1 MAISYIKKERTVM
14 FAVFAFIVSI
24 VSISCNSKTEQQTEV
39 RTVEA
44 PVAEAPV
51 VYPKDSFETGK
62 VIPSVSLA
70 GYPAESFALYLP
82 KGYTDTV
89 RYPAMIFLD
98 IYGQG
103 SLPVDMYKS
112 LADKHGYILVGANN
126 FSKKFSTP
134 EATAVANRLVK
145 EVSERF
151 KIDEKR
157 LTLCGYGNGA
167 KGAIETAYNNSK
179 VTQVVYIGAVAD
191 IQNANH
197 PLDMLGFA
205 GTKDLNYANVLLFAA
220 QAMPSNLHNYL
231 VEWPGRQEWVD
242 AKTFETAFT
251 YPYNSIAKN
260 KLVVVDEAK
269 EGMLKKESAMR
280 AELKECMKTR
290 DLAWWKNQIAD
301 MNAKR
306 KSDPMM
312 DRLLGYISLGCYSLS
327 NTGIQQRNIPMLDK
341 IIPLYEMVEPGNE
354 DLKKFKEEYQ
364 KLKGK

>member
-1 MAISYIKKERTVM
+1 MAISYIKQQRKVM
-14 FAVFAFIVSI
+14 FTVFAFIVSI
-24 VSISCNSKTEQQTEV
+24 LSISCNSKSEKQSEV
-39 RTVEA
+39 SPAEVPA
-44 PVAEAPV
+44 AEAPV

-70 GYPAESFALYLP
+70 VDPAESFALYLP
-82 KGYTDTV
+82 KGYTDTAT
-89 RYPAMIFLD
+89 YPAMVFLD

-112 LADKHGYILVGANN
+112 LADKYNYILIGSNN

-151 KIDEKR
+151 NVDGKR

-191 IQNANH
+191 VQNANH

-251 YPYNSIAKN
+251 YPYSSIAKN
-260 KLVVVDEAK
+260 KLVVVDDAK

-280 AELKECMKTR
+280 AELKESMKTR

-306 KSDPMM
+306 KTDPMM
-312 DRLLGYISLGCYSLS
+312 DRLLGYVSLGCYSLS
-327 NTGIQQRNIPMLDK
+327 NAGLQQRNIAMLDK

-354 DLKKFKEEYQ
+354 DLKKFKEEYK

>member
-1 MAISYIKKERTVM
+1 MAIVYINKQRSIM
-14 FAVFAFIVSI
+14 FALFAFLVAIAF
-24 VSISCNSKTEQQTEV
+24 ISCNNKSEQQSQAQPVEV
-39 RTVEA
+39 
-44 PVAEAPV
+44 PVADVLV

-62 VIPSVSLA
+62 VIPSISLA

-82 KGYTDTV
+82 KGYTDTA
-89 RYPAMIFLD
+89 RYPVMIFLD

-103 SLPVDMYKS
+103 SLPLDMYKA
-112 LADKHGYILVGANN
+112 LADKYNYILVGSNN
-126 FSKKFSTP
+126 FSKKFATP

-167 KGAIETAYNNSK
+167 KGAIETAYTNSK
-179 VTQVVYIGAVAD
+179 VAQVVYIGAVAD

-231 VEWPGRQEWVD
+231 VEWQGRQEWVD

-251 YPYNSIAKN
+251 YPYRTIAKS

-269 EGMLKKESAMR
+269 EGMLKKESALR
-280 AELKECMKTR
+280 AELKESMKTR
-290 DLAWWKNQIAD
+290 DLVWWKNQIDD

-306 KSDPMM
+306 KTDPMM